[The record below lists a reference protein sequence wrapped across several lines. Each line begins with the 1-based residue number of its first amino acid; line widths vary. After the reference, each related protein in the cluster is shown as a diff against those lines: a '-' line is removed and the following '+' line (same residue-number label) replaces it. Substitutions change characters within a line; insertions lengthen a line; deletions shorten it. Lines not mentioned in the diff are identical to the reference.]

1 MFVARPLNF
10 SAALFACADT
20 VWRALARAARWL
32 ADCQSRAEQ
41 RRALAELDDRM
52 LKDVGIA
59 PGEAAREIAKPFW
72 RA

>member
-1 MFVARPLNF
+1 MFVARPSNF
-10 SAALFACADT
+10 SAVLLACADAA
-20 VWRALARAARWL
+20 WRALVRAARWC

-41 RRALAELDDRM
+41 RRALAALDDRM